1 MGKKIHLHF
10 RDKELRA
17 QAFQVGCWGSRGN
30 CGWTQAFFFSPQ
42 PDFRMTFRPTS
53 PSPRLASPA
62 FLRAIMHSRRAPV
75 AKRSQNQGRAT
86 PSVRPGKDGALVRHW
101 SPPVQGLS
109 AFCSEPAVR
118 VGTRS
123 GSHAPPTLRPASGFQ
138 CEANYHRLKAEIS
151 RHGTPNSDTTLPSP
165 GKILSQPK
173 ASSSRNSTL
182 TQR

>member
-17 QAFQVGCWGSRGN
+17 QAFQVGCWGSQGN
-30 CGWTQAFFFSPQ
+30 CGWTQAFFFSQ

-109 AFCSEPAVR
+109 VSCSEPAVR

-123 GSHAPPTLRPASGFQ
+123 GSHAPPPPGRLQGSNVKQTTTASKPRYPGTGHQTVTPHFPAQ
-138 CEANYHRLKAEIS
+138 
-151 RHGTPNSDTTLPSP
+151 
-165 GKILSQPK
+165 GKS
-173 ASSSRNSTL
+173 
-182 TQR
+182 

>member
-109 AFCSEPAVR
+109 VFCSEPAVR

-123 GSHAPPTLRPASGFQ
+123 GSHAPPPSGRLQGSNVKQTTTASKPRYPGTGHQTVTPHFPAQ
-138 CEANYHRLKAEIS
+138 
-151 RHGTPNSDTTLPSP
+151 
-165 GKILSQPK
+165 GKS
-173 ASSSRNSTL
+173 
-182 TQR
+182 